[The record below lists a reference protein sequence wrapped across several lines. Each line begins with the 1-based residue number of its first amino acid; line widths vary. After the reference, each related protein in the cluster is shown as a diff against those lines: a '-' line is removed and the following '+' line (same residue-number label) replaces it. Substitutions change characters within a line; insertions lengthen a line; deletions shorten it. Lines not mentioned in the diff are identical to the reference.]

1 MDGRI
6 VVGVDGSAGSRAA
19 LEFAIKEA
27 SLRGAHVDAVI
38 SWHIPV
44 MAMEAGVASNFDP
57 AGWARSTLEGEL
69 AALPAG
75 DVRVEGRVTQ
85 GHPSVALLE
94 AAAGADL
101 LVVGTR
107 GRGGFSGLLLG
118 SVSRHVV
125 ANAPCPVIVVP
136 LVDQEG

>member
-1 MDGRI
+1 MNGRI

-27 SLRGAHVDAVI
+27 SLRGARVDAVI

-57 AGWARSTLEGEL
+57 EGWARSTLEDEL
-69 AALPAG
+69 AAVPAG
-75 DVRVEGRVTQ
+75 DVHVEGRVAR

-94 AAAGADL
+94 AASGADL

-107 GRGGFSGLLLG
+107 GRGGFAGLLLG
-118 SVSRHVV
+118 SVSQHCV
-125 ANAPCPVIVVP
+125 ANAPCPVVVVP
-136 LVDQEG
+136 QAEQ